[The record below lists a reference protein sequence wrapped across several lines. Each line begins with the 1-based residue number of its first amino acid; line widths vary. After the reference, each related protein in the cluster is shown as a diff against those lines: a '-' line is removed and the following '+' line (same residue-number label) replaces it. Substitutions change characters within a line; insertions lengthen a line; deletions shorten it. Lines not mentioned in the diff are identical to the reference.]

1 MSQLDL
7 PCERARLE
15 GMTVG
20 QLARVY
26 EEIVGEPA
34 RSRHKQYLIRRILWR
49 VQARAEGE
57 RARRRAAE
65 LADDADVRV
74 TPPRRPIVSAA
85 VALPTAVADS
95 ADALTDRRLPVAGNL
110 LVRKYKGRE
119 IRVIVLAD
127 GFEYEG
133 QRFRS
138 LSAIAKLV
146 TGSHVNGFRL
156 FRLKAGGLRLKE
168 KKEGQT

>member
-26 EEIVGEPA
+26 EELVGEPA

-49 VQARAEGE
+49 VQARAEGDLSE

-74 TPPRRPIVSAA
+74 TPPRRPTTSAS
-85 VALPTAVADS
+85 VVLPAAKIDEAEMLADS
-95 ADALTDRRLPVAGNL
+95 RLPAAGNVV
-110 LVRKYKGRE
+110 VRKYKGQE
-119 IRVIVLAD
+119 IRVLVLAD
-127 GFEYEG
+127 GFEYQG

-146 TGSHVNGFRL
+146 TGSHVNGFR
-156 FRLKAGGLRLKE
+156 FFKLRS
-168 KKEGQT
+168 GA

>member
-1 MSQLDL
+1 MIQLDL

-20 QLARVY
+20 QLAKVY
-26 EEIVGEPA
+26 EEIVGEPP
-34 RSRHKQYLIRRILWR
+34 RSRHKAYLIRRVAWR
-49 VQARAEGE
+49 LQARAEGDLIE

-65 LADDADVRV
+65 LADDAEVRV
-74 TPPRRPIVSAA
+74 TPPRGSTVSVPVAIPTPSPDSPEA
-85 VALPTAVADS
+85 VGDS
-95 ADALTDRRLPVAGNL
+95 RLPAPGNFV
-110 LVRKYKGRE
+110 VRKYKGQN
-119 IRVIVLAD
+119 IRVLVLSD

-146 TGSHVNGFRL
+146 SGSHVNGFRFFKL
-156 FRLKAGGLRLKE
+156 GGDA
-168 KKEGQT
+168 